1 MFVCLFVWF
10 GLVWMFGKGEKRQ
23 TCIKG
28 DHESG
33 GVESVKILGDDVR
46 RRERDLGGVV
56 VDVEANRVSL
66 HQSGKKVPK
75 TKSKN

>member
-1 MFVCLFVWF
+1 
-10 GLVWMFGKGEKRQ
+10 MFGKGEKRQ

-66 HQSGKKVPK
+66 EQPGTKKEE
-75 TKSKN
+75 